1 MLQLHD
7 EKVPLRTD
15 SAGYVYIGDTRVT
28 IDCVVEMFDAGASAE
43 QIADEY
49 NVELSDVYMVVAY
62 YLRHEKE
69 IKSHLEELERKSE
82 VARREFDAK
91 FPNHLRDKLL
101 RARRAREAGGD

>member
-7 EKVPLRTD
+7 EKVPLTTD
-15 SAGYVYIGDTRVT
+15 SAGYVFVGGTRVT

-49 NVELSDVYMVVAY
+49 DVELSDVYTVVGY

-69 IKSHLEELERKSE
+69 VKSHLQELKRRSE
-82 VARREFDAK
+82 VARRQFDAK

-101 RARRAREAGGD
+101 RAKRARESGGD